1 MSKFCGVI
9 SKRINSEEVEPLR
22 FSHLEML
29 TKWLASET
37 ESLQSDFAIKSE
49 AVQDMQKQ
57 VIQNEQKLI
66 EINGIMEVLKEKVI
80 ATEHEVA
87 VNDANIRLLERNIK
101 ALEDYAN
108 RPLTVAGITCGCPIV
123 HEQQE
128 QRRMLNLLQNTDN
141 TMAQLH
147 LLMNEFQELQ
157 PYVQRLSSP
166 YYTISSI
173 LDCHASTLKQTENNL
188 DRLVEKLHAVDGML
202 RLALLHLTASRQQR
216 SQSAPPSFCKPI
228 GDGPAN
234 MRNS

>member
-9 SKRINSEEVEPLR
+9 SKRTNSEQLEPLR

-37 ESLQSDFAIKSE
+37 ESLQSDFATKSE
-49 AVQDMQKQ
+49 AVHDLQKQ

-87 VNDANIRLLERNIK
+87 VNEANINLLERNIK

-108 RPLTVAGITCGCPIV
+108 RPLTAAGITCGCPIV
-123 HEQQE
+123 REQQE
-128 QRRMLNLLQNTDN
+128 QRRMLQMLQNTDHS
-141 TMAQLH
+141 MAQLQ
-147 LLMNEFQELQ
+147 LIMNEFQELQ
-157 PYVQRLSSP
+157 PYAQRMSSP
-166 YYTISSI
+166 FNTISKI
-173 LDCHASTLKQTENNL
+173 LDCHVSTLKQTENNL
-188 DRLVEKLHAVDGML
+188 DSLVEKMYAVDGML
-202 RLALLHLTASRQQR
+202 QLALLHLAASRQSR
-216 SQSAPPSFCKPI
+216 SHSAPPTLCKPI

-234 MRNS
+234 MRS

>member
-37 ESLQSDFAIKSE
+37 ESLQSDFATKSE
-49 AVQDMQKQ
+49 AVHDLQKQ

-66 EINGIMEVLKEKVI
+66 EINDIMEVLKEKVT

-87 VNDANIRLLERNIK
+87 VNDANIRLLERNIQ

-108 RPLTVAGITCGCPIV
+108 RPLTAAGITCGCPIIR
-123 HEQQE
+123 EQQE
-128 QRRMLNLLQNTDN
+128 QRCMLNLLQNTDHN
-141 TMAQLH
+141 MAQLH

-157 PYVQRLSSP
+157 PYVQRMSSP
-166 YYTISSI
+166 YYTISGI
-173 LDCHASTLKQTENNL
+173 LDCHANTLKQTERNL
-188 DRLVEKLHAVDGML
+188 DNLVEKMHAVDGML
-202 RLALLHLTASRQQR
+202 QLALLHLAASRQQR
-216 SQSAPPSFCKPI
+216 SHSAPPTCCKPI

-234 MRNS
+234 MRA